1 VRPSL
6 ADVSWPV
13 RTERL
18 SLRRATPADAA
29 ATYAYRSDPAV
40 AEWVTRL
47 LPTDRAAYDEW
58 YSSADVLAKTILVEH
73 EGDVVGDLMLD
84 VKDGW
89 AQLEVKADAEGTEAE
104 LGWVLSPAHRGH
116 GFGTE
121 AVTALLSIAFEQ
133 LGVRRVTAGC
143 FAVNEP
149 SWRLMERVGM
159 RREAH
164 TLRDGLHRELGWLDG
179 LQYGLLVEEW
189 RALNPS

>member
-6 ADVSWPV
+6 DDVSWPV

-18 SLRRATPADAA
+18 TLRRATPADAA

-47 LPTDRAAYDEW
+47 LPTDRSAYDEW
-58 YSSADVLAKTILVEH
+58 YASADVLAKTILVEH
-73 EGDVVGDLMLD
+73 EGEVVGDLMLD
-84 VKDGW
+84 VRDGW
-89 AQLEVKADAEGTEAE
+89 AQLEVAADAEGVEAE
-104 LGWVLSPAHRGH
+104 LGWVLSPTHRGR

-121 AVTALLSIAFEQ
+121 AVAALLAIAFEQ

-143 FAVNEP
+143 FAVNEA
-149 SWRLMERVGM
+149 SWKLMERVGM

-164 TLRDGLHRELGWLDG
+164 TLRDGLHRELGWMDG
-179 LQYGLLVEEW
+179 FQYGLLVEEW